1 MRARCSICQETLD
14 DALAPLT
21 TACGH
26 LYCADCATRHFARG
40 VDPCAI
46 CRAGP
51 YDLDDLVRL
60 YPDYVRTPPRTP
72 PRTPSPQP
80 SPSSSHARARA
91 RGKRPAARMAGMS
104 AIDACYDVLEDRDV
118 LGSPALGTALDR
130 CAHLLAIA
138 PRSATRLRCRTDE
151 LVVAL
156 EEMGAPDIRVC
167 LMSLDRMTSET
178 LRRLYCRTSPLF
190 SETYAKYVT
199 SYSYGGSDS
208 IRTLV
213 H

>member
-14 DALAPLT
+14 DALAPMT

-40 VDPCAI
+40 VGPCAI

-51 YDLDDLVRL
+51 YDFDDLVRL
-60 YPDYVRTPPRTP
+60 YPDYVRTP

-91 RGKRPAARMAGMS
+91 RGKRPAARIAGMS

-118 LGSPALGTALDR
+118 LESPALGTALDR

-138 PRSATRLRCRTDE
+138 PR
-151 LVVAL
+151 
-156 EEMGAPDIRVC
+156 
-167 LMSLDRMTSET
+167 
-178 LRRLYCRTSPLF
+178 
-190 SETYAKYVT
+190 
-199 SYSYGGSDS
+199 
-208 IRTLV
+208 
-213 H
+213 